1 MAKKIVLT
9 GGGTAGHC
17 YPNLA
22 LVPELKKAGHEITY
36 IGSYDGIE
44 KKLVETEDIRYYGIS
59 TGKLRRYFDLKN
71 FTDPFRVIKGFAEA
85 RHILRVISPD
95 VVFSKG
101 GFVSV
106 PVVKAA
112 ASMKIP
118 VSIHESD
125 MTPGLANR
133 LSYSSAGKICCS
145 FRDTISSVPKDK
157 GVFTG
162 SPIRASLLKGD
173 PGKAKAF
180 VNMRD
185 DGHPYL
191 MVIGGSQGAQNVNE
205 AIRTALPQ
213 LTTRYNVIHLC
224 GKGKLDPTLNR
235 YAGYMQYEYISDE
248 LADLYALADVVVSRA
263 GSNAIFELLALRKPN
278 LLIPLSTAGSR
289 GDQILNANAF
299 AQNGYSKVLSEED
312 MNTETLL
319 SSVNEV
325 YDNREI
331 FIQAMSEAPENNAVK
346 AICQVIESV
355 INRGGFGDEG

>member
-22 LVPELKKAGHEITY
+22 LVPALQKMEYDVTY

-44 KKLVETEDIRYYGIS
+44 KSLVEAGNIRYYGIAS
-59 TGKLRRYFDLKN
+59 GKLRRYFDVKN

-112 ASMKIP
+112 ASMRIP
-118 VSIHESD
+118 VVIHESD
-125 MTPGLANR
+125 MTPGLANK
-133 LSYSSAGKICCS
+133 LSYSSAKKICCS
-145 FRDTISSVPKDK
+145 FKDTLNNIPADR

-162 SPIRASLLKGD
+162 SPIRASLLDGD
-173 PGKAKAF
+173 AMKAKAF
-180 VNMRD
+180 VNMRE
-185 DGHPYL
+185 GSYPYL

-205 AIRTALPQ
+205 AIRAALPE
-213 LTTRYNVIHLC
+213 LTKRYNVIHLT

-235 YAGYMQYEYISDE
+235 YNGYMQYEYISDE
-248 LADLYALADVVVSRA
+248 LADLYALADIVVSRA
-263 GSNAIFELLALRKPN
+263 GSNAIFEILALKKPN

-289 GDQILNANAF
+289 GDQILNAEAF
-299 AQNGYSKVLSEED
+299 SANGYSKVLLEENMSTD
-312 MNTETLL
+312 SLL
-319 SSVNEV
+319 SAINEV
-325 YDNREI
+325 YDNRDSYIE
-331 FIQAMSEAPENNAVK
+331 AMKNAPENGAVQ
-346 AICQVIESV
+346 AICEVIDSV
-355 INRGGFGDEG
+355 T

>member
-1 MAKKIVLT
+1 MEKKIVLT

-22 LVPELKKAGHEITY
+22 LVPELEKKGYDITY

-44 KKLVETEDIRYYGIS
+44 KNLVEAENIRYYGIA

-71 FTDPFRVIKGFAEA
+71 FTDPFRVIKGFTEA

-95 VVFSKG
+95 AVFSKG

-112 ASMKIP
+112 ASLKIP
-118 VSIHESD
+118 VVIHESD
-125 MTPGLANR
+125 MTPGLANK
-133 LSYSSAGKICCS
+133 LSYSSASRICCS
-145 FRDTISSVPKDK
+145 FKDTLSSIPNDK

-162 SPIRASLLKGD
+162 SPIRLSLLDGD
-173 PGKAKAF
+173 PGKAKSF

-185 DGHPYL
+185 EGYPYL
-191 MVIGGSQGAQNVNE
+191 MIIGGSQGAQHVNE
-205 AIRTALPQ
+205 AIRSALPQ
-213 LTTRYNVIHLC
+213 LTHRYNVIHLC

-263 GSNAIFELLALRKPN
+263 GSNAIFEILALKKPN

-289 GDQILNANAF
+289 GDQILNAKAF
-299 AQNGYSKVLSEED
+299 SENGYSKVLSEEEMD
-312 MNTETLL
+312 TDTLL
-319 SSVNEV
+319 ASIDEV
-325 YDNREI
+325 YGNRDAYI
-331 FIQAMSEAPENNAVK
+331 NAMNYAPENNAVG
-346 AICQVIESV
+346 AICEIIDSV
-355 INRGGFGDEG
+355 LQAGA

>member
-17 YPNLA
+17 YPNLS
-22 LVPELKKAGHEITY
+22 LVPTLIKTGYDITY

-44 KKLVETEDIRYYGIS
+44 KDLVESEKINYYGIA
-59 TGKLRRYFDLKN
+59 TGKLRRYFDIKN
-71 FTDPFRVIKGFAEA
+71 FTDPFRVIKGFSEA
-85 RHILRVISPD
+85 RHILKVVSPD

-112 ASMKIP
+112 ASLKIP
-118 VSIHESD
+118 VVIHESD
-125 MTPGLANR
+125 MTPGLANK
-133 LSYSSAGKICCS
+133 LSYGSAKKICCS
-145 FRDTISSVPKDK
+145 FEDTLSLIPKEK

-162 SPIRASLLKGD
+162 SPIRASLISGD
-173 PGKAKAF
+173 PKRARDF

-185 DGHPYL
+185 DSHPYM

-205 AIRTALPQ
+205 AIRSALPQ
-213 LTTRYNVIHLC
+213 LSERYNIIHLC

-235 YAGYMQYEYISDE
+235 YNGYMQYEYISDE

-263 GSNAIFELLALRKPN
+263 GSNAIFELLALKKPS

-289 GDQILNANAF
+289 GDQILNAKAF
-299 AQNGYSKVLSEED
+299 EKNGYCKVLLEEN
-312 MNTETLL
+312 MNNTSLL
-319 SSVNEV
+319 SAVNEV
-325 YDNREI
+325 YENRDTYI
-331 FIQAMSEAPENNAVK
+331 KAMANAPESRAVE
-346 AICQVIESV
+346 AICEVIDSV
-355 INRGGFGDEG
+355 L

>member
-22 LVPELKKAGHEITY
+22 LVPTLQGRGYDITY

-44 KKLVETEDIRYYGIS
+44 KKIVESAGIRYYGIA

-71 FTDPFRVIKGFAEA
+71 FTDPFRVIKGYVEA
-85 RHILRVISPD
+85 RRILKVLYPD

-112 ASMKIP
+112 ASLKIP
-118 VSIHESD
+118 VVIHESD
-125 MTPGLANR
+125 MTPGLANK
-133 LSYSSAGKICCS
+133 LSYGSAKKICCS
-145 FRDTISSVPKDK
+145 FKDTLSLLPEDK

-162 SPIRASLLKGD
+162 SPIRSSLLNGSLE
-173 PGKAKAF
+173 KAKAF

-191 MVIGGSQGAQNVNE
+191 MVIGGSLGAQNVNE
-205 AIRTALPQ
+205 AIRSALPM
-213 LTTRYNVIHLC
+213 LTERFNVIHLC

-235 YAGYMQYEYISDE
+235 CSGYMQYEYISDE
-248 LADLYALADVVVSRA
+248 LADIYALADIVVSRA
-263 GSNAIFELLALRKPN
+263 GSNAIFELLALKKPN

-289 GDQILNANAF
+289 GDQILNARAF
-299 AQNGYSKVLSEED
+299 EKSGYSRVLPEEN
-312 MNTETLL
+312 MNDDTLL
-319 SSVNEV
+319 SSIEEV
-325 YDNREI
+325 YNNRDKYI
-331 FIQAMSEAPENNAVK
+331 SAMNDAPETGSVD
-346 AICQVIESV
+346 AICGVIDSV
-355 INRGGFGDEG
+355 